1 MPSAQYQRE
10 ADSPKIPQGKVTE
23 IADKIGKNPVSTII
37 EKTNLPRTLHPPN
50 QQSSEKEI
58 VLGIAAASHYSGSRR
73 FKPIIDHSHE
83 KKTEEVNQTTQN
95 IAGSSS
101 TTHNSASTLSDQGM
115 TIDTH
120 QPVFMPSKSP
130 TSFGEQHSRKKQ
142 ELSVKS
148 GVENLKTNQ
157 IQSEKSSANKE
168 IITTSKLAEKDSQH
182 KVIESTNFGNM
193 GLNSPRESNS
203 SETVTKFGNRPVKID
218 ISTFQKQSKLDNAE
232 SSSHPC
238 LQIGEAINKHS
249 PVTLETRDKESQ
261 TISSTVDNAGVDK
274 STKEGGETKNNPT
287 SPILSVR
294 DALAQCKMK
303 YPQIFHV
310 KNRVS
315 TINRPAVERNDND
328 SIQNQSPTSKD
339 GSESQQI
346 TPKSPQSSV
355 QELVDECKAI
365 FPHLFGETNK
375 PESIYHSPLV
385 DSAAKAGEQSKS
397 PTKLDSETQ
406 QISPKPMENQGT
418 KTKEID
424 PITVS
429 KSTAIQPKES
439 DKNIHKISSS
449 RFHVPTRPALN
460 AANWSPIREANQDRN
475 EDSLAI
481 DAGSP
486 VQQEAQISPK
496 PALKKDVEHEE
507 IPPTLHPSHPSS
519 ASSIVQQVQR
529 DDKFSLKSALKP
541 YTVSE
546 TQNDGERRKRLK
558 MKAEKIKNEIDAFRF
573 KRKRKIF
580 NILKHFQS

>member
-1 MPSAQYQRE
+1 MPSPQHQRE
-10 ADSPKIPQGKVTE
+10 TDSPKTQGKVTE
-23 IADKIGKNPVSTII
+23 IADKIGKNPVPTT
-37 EKTNLPRTLHPPN
+37 EKTNLPLTLHPPN
-50 QQSSEKEI
+50 QQASEKEI
-58 VLGIAAASHYSGSRR
+58 VLGIAAASHYSGSGR

-83 KKTEEVNQTTQN
+83 KKTEEVNPATRN

-101 TTHNSASTLSDQGM
+101 ATYNSASTLSDQGM
-115 TIDTH
+115 TIDTL
-120 QPVFMPSKSP
+120 QPVFMPPKSP
-130 TSFGEQHSRKKQ
+130 TSLGEQHSRKEQ
-142 ELSVKS
+142 ILPVKS

-157 IQSEKSSANKE
+157 IQSEKSNSNKE
-168 IITTSKLAEKDSQH
+168 TITTSKLDEKDSQH
-182 KVIESTNFGNM
+182 KVIESKNFGNI
-193 GLNSPRESNS
+193 GLNSPRESNFP
-203 SETVTKFGNRPVKID
+203 ETVRKFGNRPAKID
-218 ISTFQKQSKLDNAE
+218 ISTFQNQSKLDNAE

-238 LQIGEAINKHS
+238 LQINEAINKHS

-274 STKEGGETKNNPT
+274 SPKEGGETKNNPT

-294 DALAQCKMK
+294 EALAQCKMK
-303 YPQIFHV
+303 YPQIFHA

-346 TPKSPQSSV
+346 TPKSPQSTA

-365 FPHLFGETNK
+365 FPHLFWATTNK

-385 DSAAKAGEQSKS
+385 EAAAKAGEQSKS

-406 QISPKPMENQGT
+406 QISSKPMENQGT

-460 AANWSPIREANQDRN
+460 VVNWSPIREANQDRN

-481 DAGSP
+481 NAGSP
-486 VQQEAQISPK
+486 VQREAQISPK
-496 PALKKDVEHEE
+496 PALKKECEHEE
-507 IPPTLHPSHPSS
+507 IPPTLHPSHPSP
-519 ASSIVQQVQR
+519 SSIVQQVQR

-541 YTVSE
+541 YTTNE

-573 KRKRKIF
+573 KRKRKT
-580 NILKHFQS
+580 LKI